1 MWTAVAS
8 VRGVEGMMHLL
19 RKAALAGLGIVTLK
33 EEKAKE
39 IIADLVEQGELS
51 REEGAKLIKELR
63 ERMEKNRS
71 ELEKRIGTIIK
82 RAVER
87 MNLASREELRQLAEE
102 QRQLLARIERLEKQR
117 GEEVGEDG
125 SGRR

>member
-1 MWTAVAS
+1 
-8 VRGVEGMMHLL
+8 MMHLL